1 MLGAKHG
8 FAQSVDCPAQS
19 VDLCFALAIH
29 GMTHDC
35 AIPGLR
41 THDEREGPFCRRG
54 SVTNNVVLDFEAKDG
69 TESTNSKPTLQED
82 QRKEGEAI
90 VMDEREAF
98 YHATS

>member
-19 VDLCFALAIH
+19 VDPCFALAIH

-41 THDEREGPFCRRG
+41 THDEREGP
-54 SVTNNVVLDFEAKDG
+54 LLA
-69 TESTNSKPTLQED
+69 TLPAQ
-82 QRKEGEAI
+82 
-90 VMDEREAF
+90 
-98 YHATS
+98 